1 MKQASKSYKP
11 FRFPWAVELT
21 QEHERIHW
29 IEDEADLSE
38 DVKQWQS
45 TLNEVERNH
54 VTQILRLFTQSD
66 VEVGKVYYDKLIPV
80 FANNEIRNMLGSFA
94 CREAI
99 HQRAYALLNDTLGL
113 PDTDFQAFL
122 EYEEMAE
129 KVDFMT
135 DASTDTDEGI
145 ALTLAKAVF
154 NEGVS
159 LFASFAMLLNYQ
171 RFGKMLGMSTI
182 VEWSLRDESLHVQGV
197 SRMFREFG
205 VINDEI
211 RDRIADMA
219 RTVAGLEDRFIDLAY
234 AMGPVE
240 GLTPDEVKQYI
251 RYITDRRMLQLGLKP
266 VFNQTRNPLPWL
278 EWVMNGADHSN
289 FFEKRVTEYAVTSLT
304 GDWGWEC

>member
-205 VINDEI
+205 VVNDEI